1 MGFLRGGRVDQAEGL
16 ADVHGPADLVEGVVG
31 GVVAEP
37 EDVPLSRARTQ
48 RGGRACPL
56 DLRGG
61 PAQGA

>member
-1 MGFLRGGRVDQAEGL
+1 MDQAEGL